1 MLRVAAGMLGLAL
14 VGSVGVGAVASSPD
28 TVDLPAAAAEATPA
42 AAETTPAAADLAA
55 SETTHAA
62 AAPSEEPAT
71 VGEATSEPVAPTKAA
86 PKAPAVQKVPAA
98 LAIKEA
104 PAVQAL
110 AAVPPLT
117 CSSGVVYTIDSGG
130 DIREVSTGDG
140 AQRNIGTINGSG
152 SLNGFALTK
161 DATAAYAVGVQPV
174 RGSGD
179 NQGIGDMTVYRYD
192 SALGTTTLLNGVQNI
207 PVTPGSQNFVM
218 GGINPAN
225 GYYYYGRVV
234 SSRLELYAFNTVS
247 NSNIGFVGSVAIPV
261 DSNGTARG
269 NGDLVFSSDGT
280 MYFVASSGGSASN
293 ANALMQVTGQLPTAA
308 STKALSAT
316 LVTNLSVRN
325 ESFNGIAFEG
335 GYLYLDTSSGKFY
348 RVNASGGSIEATVSS
363 GLSSPVDMASCQY
376 NNSLK
381 VQKNI
386 GGRVVSTDQ
395 FKLTASVGTTE
406 IGSSGTTTGTDPG
419 LQTGPGTFAT
429 SVPTSGTIIKIQEV
443 GASGADLTQY
453 TSSWVCTNTD
463 GTWTKNGTGTFGTFV
478 FPAQSNAGV
487 NVTCVFTNT
496 PLSAK
501 VTVTKTWVNAI
512 AGDTSSFTANDGTV
526 SSPDSPEGS
535 STAPT
540 NGNVITASF
549 ARGTTV
555 NVSEVLAAGN
565 KGVYTTTLK
574 CTNAAGTSV
583 GTVEAGALKGSF
595 TLGAS
600 NVTCAYTNTNTAATV
615 AVEKQWIVDG
625 KPYTNGQQPAGISA
639 ALTLTGATAPKWGT
653 VYPGYF
659 AGNTVTIAE
668 TTTIDPTMACKVTDS
683 QVTLA
688 NGTRTSSKVPHAA
701 LLVAGA
707 NTYTVTNTV
716 ECTTVLTLL
725 KFIDN
730 SNGGTL
736 VPGDFTLTAKP
747 GAGEALTVA
756 GANTVADANTT
767 SVTAGL
773 NYALS
778 ESSAGKP
785 AYLQLSLQRYTGTI
799 NADKS
804 LANPDAWVDAASATV
819 SVQTGKHEVY
829 RFVNASVPT
838 FALPLTG
845 GTGNWTY
852 MVVGGGLLLVAI
864 LFTAWVLVRKFKTNR

>member
-42 AAETTPAAADLAA
+42 AAETTPAAA
-55 SETTHAA
+55 
-62 AAPSEEPAT
+62 APSEEPAT

-86 PKAPAVQKVPAA
+86 PKAPVIDAAPKAAA
-98 LAIKEA
+98 LALKEA

-110 AAVPPLT
+110 AATPALT
-117 CSSGVVYTIDSGG
+117 CASGVVYTIDTGG
-130 DIREVSTGDG
+130 QIRQVSTDTG
-140 AQRNIGTINGSG
+140 AQSQVGAFDASS
-152 SLNGFALTK
+152 SLNGFALSK
-161 DATAAYAVGVQPV
+161 DGNYAYAVRTTPDQ
-174 RGSGD
+174 SG
-179 NQGIGDMTVYRYD
+179 NMTVYRYEPSTGATTS
-192 SALGTTTLLNGVQNI
+192 SAGVQNI
-207 PVTPGSQNFVM
+207 SGSQAFVM
-218 GGINPAN
+218 GGINPVN
-225 GYYYYGRVV
+225 GFYYYGRIN
-234 SSRLELYAFNTVS
+234 SSYMLEIFAFNTVTNQS
-247 NSNIGFVGSVAIPV
+247 VGKVGSVDV
-261 DSNGTARG
+261 GTDNRDNRRG
-269 NGDLVFSSDGT
+269 NGDLVFSSDGK
-280 MYFVASSGGSASN
+280 MYFVASSGAGRADSNVIMEVSNVPTTRGSGNLIATIVT
-293 ANALMQVTGQLPTAA
+293 ALTPT
-308 STKALSAT
+308 
-316 LVTNLSVRN
+316 NQR
-325 ESFNGIAFEG
+325 FNGIAFAG
-335 GYLYLDTSSGKFY
+335 GNLYLDTTGGHLYKVDASTGQQVGSS
-348 RVNASGGSIEATVSS
+348 AITT

-376 NNSLK
+376 NNTLQ

-395 FKLTASVGTTE
+395 FKLTASVGATE
-406 IGSSGTTTGTDPG
+406 IGASGTTAGSATG
-419 LQTGPGTFAT
+419 LQTGPGTFA
-429 SVPTSGTIIKIQEV
+429 SSIPTSGSTITIREV
-443 GASGADLTQY
+443 GVAGADLAQY
-453 TSSWVCTNTD
+453 TSSWVCSSADGAWTKKSED
-463 GTWTKNGTGTFGTFV
+463 GTSSTSGTFV

-512 AGDTSSFTANDGTV
+512 SGDQASFTANAGTV

-555 NVSEVLAAGN
+555 NVSEVLATGN

-600 NVTCAYTNTNTAATV
+600 DVICAFTNTNKAATIMV
-615 AVEKQWIVDG
+615 QKQWIVDG

-668 TTTIDPTMACKVTDS
+668 TTTIDPTMACKVADS

-688 NGTRTSSKVPHAA
+688 NGTTTSSKVPYAA
-701 LLVAGA
+701 VLAAGA
-707 NTYTVTNTV
+707 NSYTVTNTV

-747 GAGEALTVA
+747 GTGEALTVA
-756 GANTVADANTT
+756 GANTVADANTK

-773 NYALS
+773 NYELS

-785 AYLQLSLQRYTGTI
+785 AYLQLSLQRYTGKL

-804 LANPDAWVDAASATV
+804 LANPDAWMNAESATV

-829 RFVNASVPT
+829 RFVNASVPA

-845 GTGNWTY
+845 GAGNWTY

-864 LFTAWVLVRKFKTNR
+864 LFTAWVLVRKSKTNR